1 MMMRILTYHSNFMN
15 TISGENPR
23 KRKNMLMKREIK
35 ERGKGKK
42 GAWGEGQRGSAIME
56 EGKFMVL
63 ASEK

>member
-1 MMMRILTYHSNFMN
+1 MN